1 MMPDNQRTSAN
12 RRLAWL
18 ISLLFFVS
26 LTALFCRQTVQ
37 RAVLLQSFLRA
48 QAPPESALRELVEGT
63 REPFVVLKR
72 VWDTQKIPH
81 RALVAAYL
89 KENAGAHPELYRR
102 AESLL
107 LSAAMDVDGSVR
119 ELALAT
125 LTQQKHPAVPR
136 LAAESLRD
144 ADPQIRLLGIQN
156 LRRHDAAV
164 ALAPVFSL
172 LDDPDLRVVTMSD
185 SALRS
190 WTGVDFGIRI
200 SQANL
205 TAAKSSIDPVN
216 LKIIR
221 DGVRQWKAW
230 WAAHRDDYPTNSFQT
245 PAERVASRS
254 LPLADFQLR
263 DLNGRIVRVLDFKG
277 KVVLLNFW
285 TTWCPGCL
293 VEIPD
298 LIELQ
303 KRNAARLIVL
313 GISLDG
319 ENEMDE
325 HGDLVGART
334 DDGHGDDESRLAPAE
349 VRAKVRQFVKEKG
362 IHYPV
367 LLDPKNEIGRRFNG
381 GELPTNVLIDPQG
394 NVRRR
399 FLGGRTVAAF
409 EAMLDEL
416 LPQREAR
423 EAPGSVIKS
432 DIRNPGRNGF
442 RNAANKKSTW
452 FPERE

>member
-1 MMPDNQRTSAN
+1 MIPGNQRTSAN

-26 LTALFCRQTVQ
+26 LTALFCRQAVQ

-48 QAPPESALRELVEGT
+48 QAPPESAFRELVEGT

-156 LRRHDAAV
+156 LRRHGAAI

-190 WTGVDFGIRI
+190 WTGVDFGRPI
-200 SQANL
+200 S
-205 TAAKSSIDPVN
+205 P
-216 LKIIR
+216 
-221 DGVRQWKAW
+221 
-230 WAAHRDDYPTNSFQT
+230 P
-245 PAERVASRS
+245 
-254 LPLADFQLR
+254 
-263 DLNGRIVRVLDFKG
+263 
-277 KVVLLNFW
+277 
-285 TTWCPGCL
+285 
-293 VEIPD
+293 
-298 LIELQ
+298 
-303 KRNAARLIVL
+303 RNPPSTRLI
-313 GISLDG
+313 
-319 ENEMDE
+319 
-325 HGDLVGART
+325 
-334 DDGHGDDESRLAPAE
+334 SRLSGTVCASGK
-349 VRAKVRQFVKEKG
+349 R
-362 IHYPV
+362 
-367 LLDPKNEIGRRFNG
+367 
-381 GELPTNVLIDPQG
+381 
-394 NVRRR
+394 
-399 FLGGRTVAAF
+399 GGRPIATITQQTVF
-409 EAMLDEL
+409 RR
-416 LPQREAR
+416 Q
-423 EAPGSVIKS
+423 
-432 DIRNPGRNGF
+432 RNGWPPGACLWPIF
-442 RNAANKKSTW
+442 NCGI
-452 FPERE
+452 